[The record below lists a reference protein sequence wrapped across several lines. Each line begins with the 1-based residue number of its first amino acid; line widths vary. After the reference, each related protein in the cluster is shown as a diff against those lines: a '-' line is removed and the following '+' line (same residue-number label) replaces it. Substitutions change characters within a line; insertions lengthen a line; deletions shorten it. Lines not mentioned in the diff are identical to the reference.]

1 MNTEAH
7 ITSTNELNEAA
18 LQEVSAGIIPLAI
31 GVIAGIAAVGGYLC
45 KDVENDRHGR
55 GGRAM

>member
-7 ITSTNELNEAA
+7 TTNANELNEAA
-18 LQEVSAGIIPLAI
+18 LQEVSAGIIPLAM
-31 GVIAGIAAVGGYLC
+31 GVIAGIAVVGGYLC
-45 KDVENDRHGR
+45 KDVENNRNGR